1 MAEQFG
7 FNDGNDNIVPGSQ
20 LVTVDTCVL
29 CVADKDDFFPND
41 EDCSVS

>member
-1 MAEQFG
+1 MAEQYDI
-7 FNDGNDNIVPGSQ
+7 NNGNDNIVPGSQ

-29 CVADKDDFFPND
+29 HVEDEDDFFPND